1 MKVFVC
7 SDVHG
12 NIRALD
18 AVMSIYRRECPCDFL
33 LLGDAVGYGAH
44 PDSVLDVVFD
54 VPRAELILGNHDAAM
69 LAEMGKPDMNNVAA
83 EAIEWTGRRLDER
96 YREAIR
102 RRFRLTVERDGFLG
116 AHGSPFHPEEWTY
129 LLSALEAEQA
139 FFAGDFRVC
148 FVGHTHTPAAFAF
161 GRGEIPLVEGEPV
174 ALEAGERYIFNP
186 GSVGQP
192 RDRDPRAAC
201 LVYDADAG
209 TVTLRRCEYDIEA
222 EAKDIVAAGLPAIL
236 ADRLFIG
243 A

>member
-1 MKVFVC
+1 LKVFVC

-12 NIRALD
+12 NIRALN
-18 AVMSIYRRECPCDFL
+18 AAMSIYRREYPCEFL
-33 LLGDAVGYGAH
+33 FLGDAVGYGAH
-44 PDSVLDVVFD
+44 PDACLDVVLGL
-54 VPRAELILGNHDAAM
+54 PRAGLVLGNHDAAA
-69 LAEMGKPDMNNVAA
+69 LPETGKPDMNSVAV

-102 RRFRLTVERDGFLG
+102 RRFRLTVEREGFIG
-116 AHGSPFHPEEWTY
+116 AHGSPFRPEEWTY
-129 LLSALEAEQA
+129 LVSPLEAEQA
-139 FFAGDFRVC
+139 FFAGGFRVC

-161 GRGEIPLVEGEPV
+161 GRGEIPFVEGEPV
-174 ALEAGERYIFNP
+174 ALEPGERYIFNP

-201 LVYDADAG
+201 LVYDEEAG

-236 ADRLFIG
+236 AERLFVG